1 MTSNGR
7 PIRFPQRSPSQDPQK
22 WPPWLDGSPRMLSG
36 PGCWLLAKA
45 PPAPPTTSVTCP
57 GLDSSRRKT
66 EPSPFQNSISAP
78 ALAAAPT
85 LRESDFQL
93 STPPLVSREAV
104 QAGFCPWGSRGVC
117 PEGAAKAQ
125 LMCPA
130 TTGFPEL
137 SLRPGSQ
144 SGEQHQLRSS
154 CPLGPHL
161 RCSGALP
168 WPLTTDL
175 PSGD

>member
-1 MTSNGR
+1 MASLAGWQ
-7 PIRFPQRSPSQDPQK
+7 PQNAV
-22 WPPWLDGSPRMLSG
+22 WA
-36 PGCWLLAKA
+36 WLLAPGQGTA
-45 PPAPPTTSVTCP
+45 SPPTTSVTCP

-66 EPSPFQNSISAP
+66 EPSLFQNSISAP

-93 STPPLVSREAV
+93 STPPLLSREAA
-104 QAGFCPWGSRGVC
+104 QAGFCPWGSRGVF
-117 PEGAAKAQ
+117 PEGAAEAQ

-154 CPLGPHL
+154 CPPLGPHL
-161 RCSGALP
+161 RRSGALP
-168 WPLTTDL
+168 WPLTSDL